1 MGSTHPGFLTQ
12 YGSDAPDAHTPH
24 YGDASSHQ
32 GTVFQI
38 TKDLTVTQE
47 GLQIGQSKGS
57 HAQIILRHLIYIE
70 PCKQG

>member
-1 MGSTHPGFLTQ
+1 MGSIHPGFLTQ

-24 YGDASSHQ
+24 YGDASAHQ

-47 GLQIGQSKGS
+47 GLQIGQK
-57 HAQIILRHLIYIE
+57 QRI
-70 PCKQG
+70 PCSNYSAAFDLH